1 MTGRP
6 GPPGRAL
13 RGELLKVRRSAVP
26 ATTLLVTLLIPL
38 VGGLFMFIA
47 GDPDRARSLGLLGQ
61 KAELAGVTA
70 DWAGLIGFV
79 TQAVAAASLMVYS
92 FVATWLFGREFV
104 DGTARYL
111 MALPI
116 ARDRIVA
123 AKLVVLAGWS
133 ALLAVWVALVT
144 VVVGAVMRL
153 PGWDSAAVL
162 AGLGRIL
169 VAGLLMIPAVLPV
182 AYLASRTRGYLGA
195 LAIALLLLL
204 VGQVAA
210 ILGWGAVVP
219 WSIPA
224 LAAGVAPGQHAGAGS
239 ILICLLTGV
248 AGAVATVRWWRSPDA
263 GM

>member
-1 MTGRP
+1 V
-6 GPPGRAL
+6 A
-13 RGELLKVRRSAVP
+13 
-26 ATTLLVTLLIPL
+26 TLLVLSLIPV

-61 KAELAGVTA
+61 KAELAGITA
-70 DWAGLIGFV
+70 DWAGLVGFA
-79 TQAVAAASLMVYS
+79 TQAVAVASLLVYS

-111 MALPI
+111 MALPV
-116 ARDRIVA
+116 ARDRIVV

-133 ALLAVWVALVT
+133 ALLSLWVALVA
-144 VVVGAVMRL
+144 VVVGAVMQL
-153 PGWDSAAVL
+153 PGWDPSAVL
-162 AGLGRIL
+162 AGLGRLL

-182 AYLASRTRGYLGA
+182 AYVASRTRGYLGA
-195 LAIALLLLL
+195 LATALLLLL

-224 LAAGVAPGQHAGAGS
+224 LAAGIAPGQHAGAGS
-239 ILICLLTGV
+239 ILICLLTGLV
-248 AGAVATVRWWRSPDA
+248 GAVATVRWWRSPDA
-263 GM
+263 GL